1 MNNELTKEEL
11 LEIYKEETE
20 FIKFLEGLFKKGSEE
35 LEATNE

>member
-1 MNNELTKEEL
+1 MNNELSKEEL

-20 FIKFLEGLFKKGSEE
+20 FIKFLEGLFKKGSED

>member
-20 FIKFLEGLFKKGSEE
+20 FIKFLECLFKKGSED